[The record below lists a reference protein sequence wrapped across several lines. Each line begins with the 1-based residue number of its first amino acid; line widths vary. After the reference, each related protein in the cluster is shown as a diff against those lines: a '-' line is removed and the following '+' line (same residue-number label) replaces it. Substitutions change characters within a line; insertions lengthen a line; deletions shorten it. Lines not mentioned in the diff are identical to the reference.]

1 MPEPCRLRSVHHHEP
16 MELKPIGGDFGAVV
30 TAAPVAAL
38 PAATFRQLLDAAH
51 RYAVL
56 IFPGQHLAED
66 DHLAFARRFGPLERA
81 LNSRSDTRF
90 SRLSS
95 VRSNGDMVQAGSS
108 IARMLESNMVW
119 HTDSSFKPIPAMFS
133 LLSCREAAAT
143 GGETEFADL
152 RAAWDALDPARR
164 TRAEAMRAIH
174 CYRWSQSEA
183 DAADWLSE
191 QDWSALPPVEQPLVR
206 THPATGRRN
215 LYLGRHAR
223 QIVGE
228 DAEASGR
235 FLAELCEWACQ
246 PPRVISHSWSAGD
259 LVLWDNRCVA
269 HRGRPFPYSERRV
282 MVRATVAGDPPP
294 GERNPWALN

>member
-1 MPEPCRLRSVHHHEP
+1 MMGP
-16 MELKPIGGDFGAVV
+16 MEVQPISPDFGAVL
-30 TAAPVAAL
+30 TGAPLAEL
-38 PAATFRQLLDAAH
+38 PEGTFRQLLDAAH

-56 IFPGQHLAED
+56 VFPGQHLSDEE
-66 DHLAFARRFGPLERA
+66 HLAFARRFGPLERA

-95 VRSNGDMVQAGSS
+95 VRSNGDLVQAGSS
-108 IARMLESNMVW
+108 VARMLESNMVW
-119 HTDSSFKPIPAMFS
+119 HTDSSFKPIPATFS
-133 LLSCREAAAT
+133 LLSCKEAAAT

-152 RAAWDALDPARR
+152 RAAWDALDPVLVARV
-164 TRAEAMRAIH
+164 EGHSAIH
-174 CYRWSQSEA
+174 SYLWSQEQA
-183 DAADWLSE
+183 GAADWLSE
-191 QDWSALPPVEQPLVR
+191 QDWEALPPVEQPLVR

-246 PPRVISHSWSAGD
+246 PPRVFAHRWSAGD
-259 LVLWDNRCVA
+259 LVMWDNRCVA
-269 HRGRPFPYSERRV
+269 HRGRPFPYSERRI

-294 GERNPWALN
+294 GGRNPWVLS

>member
-1 MPEPCRLRSVHHHEP
+1 MWP
-16 MELKPIGGDFGAVV
+16 MEVQPLGSDFGAVV
-30 TAAPVAAL
+30 TVGPLAQL
-38 PAATFRQLLDAAH
+38 PAATFRDVLDVAH
-51 RYAVL
+51 RYAVVV
-56 IFPGQHLAED
+56 FPGQHLADD

-95 VRSNGDMVQAGSS
+95 VRGNGDMVQAGSS
-108 IARMLESNMVW
+108 VARMLESNMAW
-119 HTDSSFKPIPAMFS
+119 HTDSSFKPIPAAFS
-133 LLSCREAAAT
+133 LLSCKEAAAT

-152 RAAWDALDPARR
+152 RAAWDALDPVRR
-164 TRAEAMRAIH
+164 GRVEGRSALH
-174 CYRWSQSEA
+174 SYLWSQEQA
-183 DAADWLSE
+183 GAADWLSE
-191 QDWSALPPVEQPLVR
+191 EDWAALPPVNQPLVR

-223 QIVGE
+223 QIIGE

-246 PPRVISHSWSAGD
+246 APRVFAHRWSTGD
-259 LVLWDNRCVA
+259 LVVWDNRCVA
-269 HRGRPFPYSERRV
+269 HRGRPFPYRERRI

-294 GERNPWALN
+294 GERNPWALD

>member
-1 MPEPCRLRSVHHHEP
+1 MMWR
-16 MELKPIGGDFGAVV
+16 MEVQPVGGDFGAVV
-30 TAAPVAAL
+30 TVGPLGEL
-38 PAATFRQLLDAAH
+38 PAGTFSDVLDLAH

-56 IFPGQHLAED
+56 VFPGQHLSD
-66 DHLAFARRFGPLERA
+66 DEHLAFARRFGPLERA

-108 IARMLESNMVW
+108 VARMLESNMAW
-119 HTDSSFKPIPAMFS
+119 HTDSSFKPVPAMFS
-133 LLSCREAAAT
+133 LLSCKEAAAT

-152 RAAWDALDPARR
+152 RAAWDALDPVR
-164 TRAEAMRAIH
+164 RAEVDGKRAVH
-174 CYRWSQSEA
+174 SYLWSQEQA
-183 DAADWLSE
+183 GATDWLSE
-191 QDWSALPPVEQPLVR
+191 EDWAALPPVTQPLVR

-223 QIVGE
+223 QVVGE
-228 DAEASGR
+228 DADASGR
-235 FLAELCEWACQ
+235 FLTELCEWACR
-246 PPRVISHSWSAGD
+246 PPRVFAHRWSAGD

-294 GERNPWALN
+294 GERNPWVLD